1 MKSSH
6 RRRRLALVTVAAL
19 AATSTLAACGSGDDA
34 GDEGGP
40 VTLAVWARDGDNSL
54 DKQVAA
60 FEKAHPD
67 IAVDV
72 TLVNNDQ
79 YLTKFANSI
88 RAGSVP
94 DLIDFDIINAPLLA
108 TQGQLLDITDKAD
121 ALPNLADVAEAGV
134 DIGTLDDAVYS
145 LPVALTGSQMFWNKK
160 LFEQAGLDP
169 ETPPKDLAQVKEYA
183 EKIQA
188 LGDDITGFSTIGGTG
203 QAFTGFPSG
212 WADGGDVFT
221 EAGPDQT
228 STFDDP
234 AMVDMVTWYQ
244 DMWESGLMQPTDEPN
259 QDPGNVGSQNALA
272 GKVGIM
278 FTGANVFAG
287 KEDEFGSAAGIP
299 GADGALA
306 SFLGGNQAAIPLGSA
321 HPDEAW
327 TLLEWLVTDR
337 EAATINGD
345 AGWIAPDLVLAEDLA
360 EDGWAK
366 NRVGSLAVGKLPKS
380 IAYFATIND
389 PNGPWAQNSQAAI
402 FQGADP
408 QASLEKAAQQADQLI
423 SDAYSQVG

>member
-1 MKSSH
+1 
-6 RRRRLALVTVAAL
+6 V
-19 AATSTLAACGSGDDA
+19 
-34 GDEGGP
+34 
-40 VTLAVWARDGDNSL
+40 
-54 DKQVAA
+54 
-60 FEKAHPD
+60 
-67 IAVDV
+67 
-72 TLVNNDQ
+72 
-79 YLTKFANSI
+79 
-88 RAGSVP
+88 
-94 DLIDFDIINAPLLA
+94 
-108 TQGQLLDITDKAD
+108 
-121 ALPNLADVAEAGV
+121 
-134 DIGTLDDAVYS
+134 
-145 LPVALTGSQMFWNKK
+145 
-160 LFEQAGLDP
+160 
-169 ETPPKDLAQVKEYA
+169 
-183 EKIQA
+183 
-188 LGDDITGFSTIGGTG
+188 G

-234 AMVDMVTWYQ
+234 AMVGMVSWYQ

-287 KEDEFGSAAGIP
+287 QEDEFGSAAGIP
-299 GADGALA
+299 GSEGELA
-306 SFLGGNQAAIPLGSA
+306 SFLGGNQAAIPLGSE

-337 EAATINGD
+337 EAATINGE
-345 AGWIAPDLVLAEDLA
+345 AGWIAPDLKLADDLA
-360 EDGWAK
+360 EDEWAT

-389 PNGPWAQNSQAAI
+389 PNGPWAQNSQSAI

-408 QASLEKAAQQADQLI
+408 SAALDKATQQADQLI
-423 SDAYSQVG
+423 ADAYNQVG

>member
-1 MKSSH
+1 MKPSL
-6 RRRRLALVTVAAL
+6 RRRRLALLVVTAL
-19 AATSTLAACGSGDDA
+19 AATPVLAACGADDGA
-34 GDEGGP
+34 GDGGP
-40 VTLAVWARDGDNSL
+40 VTLDVWARDGDNSL

-108 TQGQLLDITDKAD
+108 TQGQLLDITDKTNG
-121 ALPNLADVAEAGV
+121 LPNLSDVATAGV

-160 LFEQAGLDP
+160 LFTEAGLDP
-169 ETPPKDLAQVKEYA
+169 DTPPKDLAQVKAYA

-188 LGDDITGFSTIGGTG
+188 LGDDITGFSTIGGVG

-234 AMVDMVTWYQ
+234 AMVGMVSWYQ

-287 KEDEFGSAAGIP
+287 HEDEFGSAAGIP
-299 GADGALA
+299 GSDGELA
-306 SFLGGNQAAIPLGSA
+306 SFLGGNQAAIPLGSE

-337 EAATINGD
+337 EAATINGE
-345 AGWIAPDLVLAEDLA
+345 AGWIAPDLKLADDLA
-360 EDGWAK
+360 EDEWST

-408 QASLEKAAQQADQLI
+408 KTALEKAAQQADQLI
-423 SDAYSQVG
+423 ADAYNQVG

>member
-1 MKSSH
+1 MKPSL
-6 RRRRLALVTVAAL
+6 RRRRLALLVVTAL
-19 AATSTLAACGSGDDA
+19 AATPVLAACGADDGA
-34 GDEGGP
+34 GDGGP
-40 VTLAVWARDGDNSL
+40 VTLDVWARDGDNSL

-108 TQGQLLDITDKAD
+108 TQGQLLDITDKANG
-121 ALPNLADVAEAGV
+121 LPNLSDVATAGV

-160 LFEQAGLDP
+160 LFTEAGLDP
-169 ETPPKDLAQVKEYA
+169 DTPPKDLAQVKAYA

-188 LGDDITGFSTIGGTG
+188 LGDDITGFSTIGGVG

-234 AMVDMVTWYQ
+234 AMVGMVSWYQ

-287 KEDEFGSAAGIP
+287 HEDEFGSAAGIP
-299 GADGALA
+299 GSDGELA
-306 SFLGGNQAAIPLGSA
+306 SFLGGNQAAIPLGSE

-337 EAATINGD
+337 EAATINGE
-345 AGWIAPDLVLAEDLA
+345 AGWIAPDLKLADDLA
-360 EDGWAK
+360 EDEWST

-408 QASLEKAAQQADQLI
+408 KAALEKATQQADQLI
-423 SDAYSQVG
+423 ADAYNQVG

>member
-1 MKSSH
+1 MKSSARRH
-6 RRRRLALVTVAAL
+6 RLVLVAVTAL
-19 AATSTLAACGSGDDA
+19 AAATTLTACGSDDA
-34 GDEGGP
+34 AGDGGP
-40 VTLAVWARDGDNSL
+40 VTLDVWARDGDNSL

-67 IAVDV
+67 IKVDV

-108 TQGQLLDITDKAD
+108 TQGQLLDITDKVN
-121 ALPNLADVAEAGV
+121 ALPNLSDVAEAGLDV
-134 DIGTLDDAVYS
+134 GTLDDTVYS

-160 LFEQAGLDP
+160 LFAEAGLDP
-169 ETPPKDLAQVKEYA
+169 DTPPKDLAQVKEYA
-183 EKIQA
+183 EKIQG
-188 LGDDITGFSTIGGTG
+188 LGDDITGFSTIGGVG

-234 AMVDMVTWYQ
+234 EMVDMVSWYQ

-299 GADGALA
+299 GSDGELA
-306 SFLGGNQAAIPLGSA
+306 SFLGGNQAAIPLGSE

-345 AGWIAPDLVLAEDLA
+345 AGWIAPDLKLADELAED
-360 EDGWAK
+360 EWASH
-366 NRVGSLAVGKLPKS
+366 RVGSLAVGRLPKS

-408 QASLEKAAQQADQLI
+408 QAALEKATDQADQLI
-423 SDAYSQVG
+423 ADAYNQVG